1 MGLGNLIVVDCEAWG
16 GAPCVGK
23 LTEFGA
29 VHYETG
35 QWFHGKIW
43 EHRVNP
49 DNPAQSLQ
57 PLNMV
62 ALPEAVF
69 ADFRQWLTR
78 LPDKNRPV
86 FVSDNPAYDWQW
98 INDGFWQTQGM
109 NPFGHSARRIG
120 DFYAGLMGS
129 FSSTQTWKNLRV
141 TTHDHNP
148 VHDAQGNVEALR
160 RLLAGE
166 RP

>member
-1 MGLGNLIVVDCEAWG
+1 MGLGNLVVVDCEAWG
-16 GAPCVGK
+16 GAPSVGV

-43 EHRVNP
+43 EHIVNP
-49 DNPAQSLQ
+49 DNPAQSLK
-57 PLNMV
+57 PEVLVANVLN
-62 ALPEAVF
+62 VF
-69 ADFRQWLTR
+69 EDFSQWLKN
-78 LPDKNRPV
+78 LPDKRRPV

-98 INDGFWQTQGM
+98 INDCFWRTLGK
-109 NPFGHSARRIG
+109 NPFGHSARRIS
-120 DFYAGLMGS
+120 DFYAGLTGN
-129 FSSTQTWKNLRV
+129 FSNTQAWKKLRV
-141 TTHDHNP
+141 TEHDHNP
-148 VHDAQGNVEALR
+148 VHDAQGNAEALR